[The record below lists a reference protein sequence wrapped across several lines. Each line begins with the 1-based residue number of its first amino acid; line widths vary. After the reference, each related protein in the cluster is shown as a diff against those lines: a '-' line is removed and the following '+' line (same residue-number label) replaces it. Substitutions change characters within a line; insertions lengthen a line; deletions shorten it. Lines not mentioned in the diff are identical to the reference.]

1 VTSLQPRLGPGV
13 LDELGRRLAPA
24 DAELAAATGTD
35 QALVDA
41 VLPGVL
47 AKLEREPVEDLRID
61 FEDGYG
67 PRPDEAEH
75 RAVARVIEAA
85 RRTGGRAHV
94 LHLSSAGALDLLATA
109 RRDGVAVSAE
119 TCPHY
124 LTFEAGSIPDGATQ
138 LKCCPPIRDAR
149 NRERPWRDLAD
160 GLIDL
165 VASDHS
171 PARPSSSTSTAATSA
186 RPGAASPPSS

>member
-67 PRPDEAEH
+67 PRPDEAED
-75 RAVARVIEAA
+75 ADAADAA
-85 RRTGGRAHV
+85 RTLAAA
-94 LHLSSAGALDLLATA
+94 LAGAAPPPCSGLRVRSLESSRATWRCWPAWRRPAAPAAGPTSSTCPRPAPWTCWPPPGATA
-109 RRDGVAVSAE
+109 SRSA
-119 TCPHY
+119 P
-124 LTFEAGSIPDGATQ
+124 
-138 LKCCPPIRDAR
+138 
-149 NRERPWRDLAD
+149 RPA
-160 GLIDL
+160 
-165 VASDHS
+165 
-171 PARPSSSTSTAATSA
+171 PTT
-186 RPGAASPPSS
+186 